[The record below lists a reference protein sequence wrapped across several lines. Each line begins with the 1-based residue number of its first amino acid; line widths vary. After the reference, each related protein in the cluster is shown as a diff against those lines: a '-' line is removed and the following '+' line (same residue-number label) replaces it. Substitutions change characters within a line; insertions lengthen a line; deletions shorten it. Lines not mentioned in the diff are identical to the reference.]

1 MDIRI
6 KFLGGAGSVT
16 GSKFLLTVDDFNL
29 LVDCGL
35 FQGLRELRTRNWDEL
50 PIDPAS
56 IDTVLLT
63 HAHIDHSGYLPLL
76 YKNGFG
82 GKIHCTEPTLELA
95 EILLSDSAKL
105 QEEEAEFANKK
116 GYSRHHP
123 AKPLY
128 RIQDARD
135 VLQAFEAHPFD
146 RTFRIRDTIEVRFI
160 HAGHILG
167 AASIEIKIYTSQG
180 VKSLVFS
187 GDLGPMHS
195 PLHLAP
201 AKPPQADILF
211 MESTYGGRNH
221 RDQNLES
228 ELRKLIMESDKRGGC
243 LLIPA
248 FSLGRTQLVLYY
260 LWKIFQNMRSRP
272 IYVDSPMA
280 ISVTQLY
287 KRYTSYHRLESDS
300 EFGHHIFDAPYV
312 HYVTEQSKSKV
323 LNTIKSHAIII
334 SASGMATGG
343 RILHHLYHR
352 LPNKEDTILFTG
364 FLPEGTRGKDI
375 ANGNETVKIFGED
388 VSVKAHVHV
397 LDGLSAHADQD
408 ELMKWSGHIHD
419 HPKMT
424 FLIHGEKEQSMI
436 LKDRLM
442 GRGWNVTIPDYLEG
456 YTLFDHL

>member
-1 MDIRI
+1 MNIRV

-16 GSKFLLTVDDFNL
+16 GSKFLLTIEDFSL

-35 FQGLRELRTRNWDEL
+35 FQGLKELRIRNWDEL

-56 IDTVLLT
+56 IDAVLLT

-82 GKIHCTEPTLELA
+82 GKVHCTEPTLELA

-116 GYSRHHP
+116 GYSRHQP

-128 RIQDARD
+128 KVQDALD
-135 VLQAFEAHPFD
+135 VLNAFEAHPFD
-146 RTFRIRDTIEVRFI
+146 KTFRIHDLVEVRFF

-167 AASIEIKIYTSQG
+167 AASIEIKVYTSQG
-180 VKSLVFS
+180 IKSLVFS
-187 GDLGPMHS
+187 GDLGPEHS
-195 PLHLAP
+195 PLHVAP

-211 MESTYGGRNH
+211 MESTYGGRDH
-221 RDQNLES
+221 KDQNLEN
-228 ELRKLIMESDKRGGC
+228 ELRRLLIQSDESRGC
-243 LLIPA
+243 ILIPA

-280 ISVTQLY
+280 ISVTRLY
-287 KRYTSYHRLESDS
+287 KRFTNYHRLESDS
-300 EFGHHIFDAPYV
+300 AFGHHIFDAPFV
-312 HYVTEQSKSKV
+312 HYVTEQSKSKT
-323 LNTIKSHAIII
+323 LNTIKDRAIII

-352 LPNKEDTILFTG
+352 LPNAQDTILFTG
-364 FLPEGTRGKDI
+364 FLPDGTRGKDI
-375 ANGNETVKIFGED
+375 VDGSPMVKIFGEE
-388 VSVKAHVHV
+388 VSVKAKVHV

-408 ELMKWSGHIHD
+408 ELVAWSGHIHAP
-419 HPKMT
+419 PKMT
-424 FLIHGEKEQSMI
+424 FLIHGEKEQSTL
-436 LKDRLM
+436 LKERIA
-442 GRGWNVTIPDYLEG
+442 GRGWNVTIPDYLDTF
-456 YTLFDHL
+456 TLFDHI

>member
-1 MDIRI
+1 MNIRV

-16 GSKFLLTVDDFNL
+16 GSKFLVTINDYNL
-29 LVDCGL
+29 LIDCGL
-35 FQGLRELRTRNWDEL
+35 FQGLKELRIRNWDDL
-50 PIDPAS
+50 PIQPSS
-56 IDTVLLT
+56 IGAVILT

-82 GKIHCTEPTLELA
+82 GKVHCSEPTHELA
-95 EILLSDSAKL
+95 EILLTDSAKL

-128 RIQDARD
+128 KVKDALE
-135 VLQAFEAHPFD
+135 VLHAFESHPFD
-146 RTFRIRDTIEVRFI
+146 HTFRVQDTVEIRFF

-167 AASIEIKIYTSQG
+167 AASVEVKIYTSQG

-195 PLHLAP
+195 PLHL
-201 AKPPQADILF
+201 PPSNPPNADILF

-221 RDQNLES
+221 SNQNLEN
-228 ELRKLIMESDKRGGC
+228 ELRKVIIESDERGGC

-260 LWKIFQNMRSRP
+260 LWKIFQNIRSRP

-280 ISVTQLY
+280 ISVTRLY
-287 KRYTSYHRLESDS
+287 KQFTGYHRLNSDS
-300 EFGHHIFDAPYV
+300 EFGHHIFDAPFV
-312 HYVTEQSKSKV
+312 HYVTEQSKSKM
-323 LNTIKSHAIII
+323 LNTIKDKAIII

-352 LPNKEDTILFTG
+352 LPNKQDTILFTG

-375 ANGNETVKIFGED
+375 ADKKASVKIFGED
-388 VSVKAHVHV
+388 VSVNAAVHV
-397 LDGLSAHADQD
+397 LDGLSAHANQD
-408 ELMKWSGHIHD
+408 ELIQWSSHIHEP
-419 HPKMT
+419 PKMT
-424 FLIHGEKEQSMI
+424 FLIHGEKEQAAV
-436 LKDRLM
+436 LKERLA

-456 YTLFDHL
+456 FTLFDHI